1 MSSACKS
8 PTKKVGLEGTDLYCE
23 SSLQPVTIGA
33 MNLKATLKL
42 AHSILDLHN
51 IDHALIGGLALAC
64 YGSTRATVD
73 VDLLIHEEYKERI
86 KDLFSEN
93 GFNLVNETLEVLQFA
108 GIGYVDVLLAR
119 RPISQKMLFNAN
131 TEGPEGIHYLKTE
144 DLIGLKIQAY
154 VNDPSRELQDK
165 ADIQFLMEAVED
177 LDWEKIKSYADLFNQ
192 WEALNEIKSKIKP

>member
-1 MSSACKS
+1 MCSVS
-8 PTKKVGLEGTDLYCE
+8 PATIEG
-23 SSLQPVTIGA
+23 

-42 AHSILDLHN
+42 AHSLLDQNN

-64 YGSTRATVD
+64 YGSTRATID
-73 VDLLIHEEYKERI
+73 VDLLIHEEHKEKI
-86 KDLFSEN
+86 KELFGKN
-93 GFNLVNETLEVLQFA
+93 GFNLVNETQEALQFA

-119 RPISQKMLFNAN
+119 RPISQKMLYNAN
-131 TEGPEGIHYLKTE
+131 TQGPEGIHFLKTE

-165 ADIQFLMEAVED
+165 ADIQFLIEVVKD

-192 WEALNEIKSKIKP
+192 WEALNEIKSKIKS

>member
-1 MSSACKS
+1 
-8 PTKKVGLEGTDLYCE
+8 
-23 SSLQPVTIGA
+23 

-42 AHSILDLHN
+42 AHSILEQHG

-64 YGSTRATVD
+64 YGSTRATID
-73 VDLLIHEEYKERI
+73 VDLLIHEEHRETVKELLG
-86 KDLFSEN
+86 KQ
-93 GFNLVNETLEVLQFA
+93 GFNLVHEGQEVLQFS

-119 RPISQKMLFNAN
+119 RPLSQKMLFNAN

-165 ADIQFLMEAVED
+165 ADIQFLMEAVENI
-177 LDWEKIKSYADLFNQ
+177 DWEKLKSYADLFHQ
-192 WEALNEIKSKIKP
+192 WEALNEIKSKIKPR